1 MQEAIAG
8 AQAAQI
14 LWRQQ
19 TAENKAKV
27 LRRWYELIEQHH
39 ASLAKLLT
47 IEQGKPLAEAKG
59 KFTTPRALWNGTL
72 KKPNALMAS

>member
-14 LWRQQ
+14 YGASNPLKIKQ
-19 TAENKAKV
+19 N

-39 ASLAKLLT
+39 ESLAKLLT
-47 IEQGKPLAEAKG
+47 IEQGKPLAEARG
-59 KFTTPRALWNGTL
+59 EIHYAASLLNGMP
-72 KKPNALMAS
+72 KRPNVHMAS